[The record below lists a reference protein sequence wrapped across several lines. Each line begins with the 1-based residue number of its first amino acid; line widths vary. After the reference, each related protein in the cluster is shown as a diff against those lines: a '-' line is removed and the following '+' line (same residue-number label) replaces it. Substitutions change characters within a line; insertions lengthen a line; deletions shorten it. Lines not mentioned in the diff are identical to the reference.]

1 MNDKRQNIQLAH
13 SGSVVGNHQMVLAFD
28 QEDRGE
34 ASKDLGEGTE
44 SFTAKRGTE
53 SPAIGEQWMEE
64 VCERENCQQA
74 WKRVKANQGSPGVDR
89 MTVQQLP
96 EYLKEHWPAIREQLR
111 SGTYQPEPVKRVEIP
126 KPDGGVRKLGIPTV
140 LDRFIQ
146 QAVMQVLPRKWDGTF
161 SEHSYGFRPGRSA
174 HQAVE
179 QAQRYIAE
187 GCRWVVDLDWEKFFD
202 RVNHDKLVA
211 KIANKVG
218 DKRMLKLIRAFLTAG
233 VMEDGLV
240 NPVDEGTPQG
250 GPLSPL
256 LSNIVLDEMDRE
268 LARRGLRFARYADDC
283 NIYVRSRRAGE
294 RVMASITRFL
304 SERLKL
310 KVNQEKSA
318 VARPW
323 TRKFLG
329 FSFTN
334 SREPKRRIAPKAVDR
349 FKERVRELTYRTRGV
364 SIERMAEDLTR
375 YLRGWLGYF
384 GKCQTP
390 SVLEGLEQWT
400 RRRLRS
406 VIWKQWKRGTVR
418 FAELR
423 KRGMGKDLAAK
434 TAGSSHG
441 PWRLADSPGLHI
453 ALPNAYFDSLGIPRL
468 TVR

>member
-1 MNDKRQNIQLAH
+1 MSDKRQNNQL
-13 SGSVVGNHQMVLAFD
+13 MLAFD

-34 ASKDLGEGTE
+34 ASKGLIEGTE
-44 SFTAKRGTE
+44 TLRAKRGTE
-53 SPAIGEQWMEE
+53 SPAISEPWIKE

-74 WKRVKANQGSPGVDR
+74 LKRVKANKGSPGVDG
-89 MTVQQLP
+89 MTVQELP
-96 EYLKEHWPAIREQLR
+96 EYLKQHWPAIREQWQ
-111 SGTYQPEPVKRVEIP
+111 SGTYQPQPVKRVEIP

-146 QAVMQVLPRKWDGTF
+146 QAVQVLQRKWAGTF

-187 GCRWVVDLDWEKFFD
+187 GYRWVVDMDLEKFFD
-202 RVNHDKLVA
+202 RVNHDRLMAKLA
-211 KIANKVG
+211 GRIS
-218 DKRMLKLIRAFLTAG
+218 DQRMLKLIRAILTAG
-233 VMEDGLV
+233 VMENGLV
-240 NPVDEGTPQG
+240 GPVDEGTPQG

-256 LSNIVLDEMDRE
+256 LSNIVLDELDRE
-268 LARRGLRFARYADDC
+268 LEQRGLRLVRYADDS

-294 RVMASITRFL
+294 RVMANLTRFL
-304 SERLKL
+304 SKKLKL
-310 KVNQEKSA
+310 TVNQHKSA

-323 TRKFLG
+323 ERKFLG
-329 FSFTN
+329 FSFT
-334 SREPKRRIAPKAVDR
+334 SRRQPKRRIAPKAVDR

-364 SIERMAEDLTR
+364 SIERMAGDLTQ

-384 GKCQTP
+384 GKCETP
-390 SVLEGLEQWT
+390 SVLQGLEEWT

-406 VIWKQWKRGTVR
+406 AIWKQWKRGSKR

-423 KRGMGKDLAAK
+423 QRNVGKDLAAQ
-434 TAGSSHG
+434 TAGSAHG
-441 PWRLADSPGLHI
+441 PWRLADSPGLPI

-468 TVR
+468 IVR